1 MSTSPAIIIKK
12 FRIEG
17 ALNVFWHRQGSTE
30 LTRFIQILAWIFV
43 AASAVPCRQAASVPP
58 TTASIKE
65 KIAVLLNS
73 SPVVQHGR
81 VGYKFVKVETGEVL
95 AEGGS
100 STFFTPASNTKLYT
114 TATALVR
121 LGADYRFHTELRTS
135 SAWMP
140 GQRAINDLVLVGGGD
155 PNLSGRTLPYLADE
169 PEGDPLQAFKQL
181 ADQVAGE
188 GIREIKGNILGVN
201 TRYEG
206 DAYPDGWT
214 LDDSAY
220 SYGAPV
226 SALSL
231 NDNTVTLILRPT
243 QTGELAAVETCPSPS
258 EFIVLNQVVTDDS
271 KSSHVQFH
279 RLPGSNEVIV
289 SGTIGKS
296 VDGWREDLGVN
307 DPALFAAETIADLL
321 RDRGITLRGEPRSAI
336 SVPVGGALLAAR
348 ESAPVSEMIRVINKV
363 SQNLHAEMLLREVAL
378 CRTGAGTLQNGLK
391 EREAFLQEAGI
402 TREGTGVALEDGS
415 GLARQNLTTPDSTV
429 ALLRYM
435 WSRPEREVWLRSL
448 PIGGLDGSLEH
459 RFRKIAGAQR
469 VHAKTG
475 SLAHVNALS
484 GYIETQKSG
493 WLAFSIMVN
502 GTVGQ
507 QAQVREF
514 IDQLCSIFLGL

>member
-1 MSTSPAIIIKK
+1 MSTSPAAIVKNFGK
-12 FRIEG
+12 GPESTQLKSSSRI
-17 ALNVFWHRQGSTE
+17 A
-30 LTRFIQILAWIFV
+30 AWIFLL
-43 AASAVPCRQAASVPP
+43 ASAALCRQAASVSP
-58 TTASIKE
+58 TAAFIKE
-65 KIAVLLNS
+65 KIAALLNS
-73 SPVVQHGR
+73 SPLVQHGR
-81 VGYKFVKVETGEVL
+81 IGYKFVKVETGEVL
-95 AEGGS
+95 AEGSS

-114 TATALVR
+114 TAMALVR
-121 LGADYRFHTELRTS
+121 LGADYQFHTEVRAGG
-135 SAWMP
+135 AWTP
-140 GQRAINDLVLVGGGD
+140 GQRAIGDLLLIGGGD
-155 PNLSGRTLPYLADE
+155 PNLSGRTLPYLVDA
-169 PEGDPLQAFKQL
+169 PEGDPLAAFKQL
-181 ADQVAGE
+181 AAQIADT
-188 GIREIKGNILGVN
+188 GIREINGDILGVD

-226 SALSL
+226 SALTL

-243 QTGELAAVETCPSPS
+243 QAGELAEVETRPSFS
-258 EFIVLNQVVTDDS
+258 GFIVLNQVITDDS

-279 RLPGSNEVIV
+279 RPPGSNEVIV

-296 VDGWREDLGVN
+296 VDGWREDLGVS
-307 DPALFAAETIADLL
+307 DPALFAAETMADLL
-321 RDRGITLRGEPRSAI
+321 HDRGIILRGEPRSAG
-336 SVPVGGALLAAR
+336 SAPVQGALLAVR
-348 ESAPVSEMIRVINKV
+348 ESAPLSEGIRVVNKV
-363 SQNLHAEMLLREVAL
+363 SQNLHAEMLLREVAF

-391 EREAFLQEAGI
+391 EREVFLQEAGI
-402 TREGTGVALEDGS
+402 TRQGTGIALEDGS
-415 GLARQNLTTPDSTV
+415 GLARQDLTTPDSTV
-429 ALLRYM
+429 TLLRYM
-435 WSRPEREVWLRSL
+435 WSRPERDVWLRAL

-507 QAQVREF
+507 AAQVREF
-514 IDQLCSIFLGL
+514 IDQLCGIFLSL